1 VIQSD
6 SDWNTRFTRIL
17 RWADGPDSA
26 TALTAMPP
34 AYTALTPPGLA
45 ARDVLRLGALTEDNP
60 TAVDLWRDP
69 RQSPAGAHRLQVYS
83 LSGMELDR
91 ILPLLQN
98 LHLRVLDQMAFEF
111 LLDGRACQIRSFSV
125 LPACQEAPL
134 LNRKKLLL
142 ETLTALLR
150 GAIENDAL
158 NALSILAGLPWQD
171 IDVLRAYRN
180 HYFQWNPRC
189 SAERFH
195 QALLR
200 EPAVTR
206 LLLGYFEARFQP
218 DTNLP
223 SAASREEEL
232 LPAIR
237 QELVAA
243 LAKVNDSGADR
254 ILRDLFNLIDATLRT
269 NHYLHRDGPD
279 RYIALKIDSMG
290 VFSMASPKP
299 RFEIYVHAPH
309 MEGIHLRGS
318 KVARGGIRWS
328 DRPDDFRE
336 EILGLMQ
343 TQTIKNALIV
353 PHGAKGGF
361 ISKAPPSLRRQEAR
375 QQAEAAYR
383 TLIRALLEL
392 TDNRT
397 QSGVKSLPGVIAYDD
412 DDPYLVVAAD
422 KGTARFSDIANAVA
436 AEYGFWLGDAFASG
450 GSHGYDHKRLGITA
464 RGAWEC
470 VKGHF
475 ADLGRDPQTQPLT
488 VVGVG
493 SMDGDV
499 FGNGMLL
506 SRQIRLLGAF
516 GSRHIFLDPNPD
528 AQRSFA
534 ERQRL
539 FGLDGST
546 WTDYD
551 PALISTGGGVYE
563 RSAKEITL
571 SPEVCQWLGVR
582 RTTVDGEELIRLL
595 LTAPVDL
602 LWLGGIGTY
611 VKASGEKHEDVGD
624 RGNDGVRVD
633 AGQLRAKVVGEGAN
647 LGFTQLA
654 RIEFALAG
662 GRLNS
667 DAVDN
672 SAGVDLSDHE
682 VNLKILL
689 THPSSAPTNLAERD
703 GWLNRVCDE
712 VCLAVLSHNGE
723 QSLAISLD
731 LERSRRDLEPFL
743 ETADYLARVGLLD
756 RRSCSFPGRKDV
768 MAREGRRLTRPDL
781 AMLMPSSK
789 LAIKQVLLEHE
800 SFLIPWTHDTLY
812 RAYFPSP
819 LRERFADRLPHHP
832 LAREIA
838 AAQIANWIVGRAG
851 SAFPAWCEPLE
862 SEALLEAIAAYL
874 VFDRGFAFEP
884 VRRKIRQAP
893 AGLRADSRFPLLI
906 AIEDVIAQTFHWFR
920 RRSPAAIW
928 EPELA
933 GRWQAGLAS
942 FLQFVESAPGA
953 QNLHLPAPLPAES
966 LAGLDLTVQETR
978 LLSMLPALGDLPA
991 LIELSVKSGAPVAR
1005 AARVYF
1011 RLARELGL
1019 DRLLAQL
1026 QIKAQGDLWEHR
1038 TRVAAAFRLR
1048 SNLLRLCLGR
1058 LTTES
1063 PGADDFSAPVGR
1075 KPEWD
1080 RFGGRCRELL
1090 ASRSVTLVAICAIA
1104 LDFEDLLDEG
1114 QRA

>member
-1 VIQSD
+1 MK
-6 SDWNTRFTRIL
+6 RAR
-17 RWADGPDSA
+17 GPDAA
-26 TALTAMPP
+26 TTLTAMPP
-34 AYTALTPPGLA
+34 AYTALTPPSLA
-45 ARDVLRLGALTEDNP
+45 ARDALRLNALTD
-60 TAVDLWRDP
+60 ASSAAADLWRDP
-69 RQSPAGAHRLQVYS
+69 RQSPAGTYRLQVYS
-83 LSGMELDR
+83 LSSMDLDR

-98 LHLRVLDQMAFEF
+98 LHLRVLDQMAFDF
-111 LLDGRACQIRSFSV
+111 LLDGRASHIRSFSV
-125 LPACQEAPL
+125 LPACQGDPL
-134 LNRKKLLL
+134 RCRKALLL

-189 SAERFH
+189 SPERFH

-206 LLLGYFEARFQP
+206 LLFGYFQVRFQP
-218 DTNLP
+218 DPNLP
-223 SAASREEEL
+223 TAASREEEL
-232 LPAIR
+232 LPAKR
-237 QELVAA
+237 EELVAA

-279 RYIALKIDSMG
+279 RYVALKIDSMG

-343 TQTIKNALIV
+343 TQIIKNALIV

-361 ISKAPPSLRRQEAR
+361 IVKAPSLRRQEAR
-375 QQAEAAYR
+375 QQAEVAYR
-383 TLIRALLEL
+383 TLIKALLEL

-397 QSGVKSLPGVIAYDD
+397 QTGVTPQPGIVAYDD

-422 KGTARFSDIANAVA
+422 KGTAHFSDIANAVA

-506 SRQIRLLGAF
+506 SRQIRLLAAF

-528 AQRSFA
+528 EERSFA

-539 FGLDGST
+539 FGLDGGT

-551 PALISTGGGVYE
+551 PALISAGGGVFE
-563 RSAKEITL
+563 RSAKEIAL
-571 SPEVCQWLGVR
+571 SPEVRQWLGLR
-582 RTTVDGEELIRLL
+582 RTTVDGEDLIRLL

-611 VKASGEKHEDVGD
+611 VKASGEKNEEVGD

-633 AGQLRAKVVGEGAN
+633 ASQLRAKVVGEGAN
-647 LGFTQLA
+647 LGLTQLA
-654 RIEFALAG
+654 RVEYALAG

-689 THPSSAPTNLAERD
+689 THPSSAPATLAERD
-703 GWLNRVCDE
+703 LWLNRVRDE
-712 VCLAVLSHNGE
+712 VCLSVLSHNSE

-731 LERSRRDLEPFL
+731 LERSRHDLEPFL
-743 ETADYLARVGLLD
+743 ETADYLARAGLLD

-800 SFLIPWTHDTLY
+800 SFLAPWTHDSLY
-812 RAYFPSP
+812 RDYFPSA
-819 LRERFADRLPHHP
+819 LGERFADRLPHHP

-838 AAQIANWIVGRAG
+838 AAQISNWIVGRAG
-851 SAFPAWCEPLE
+851 SAFPAWCEPIE
-862 SEALLEAIAAYL
+862 SEALLEAVAAYL

-884 VRRKIRQAP
+884 VRRKIRQAA
-893 AGLRADSRFPLLI
+893 AGLGADSRLPLLI

-942 FLQFVESAPGA
+942 FLQLVESAPGA
-953 QNLHLPAPLPAES
+953 QNPHLPGPLPPDS
-966 LAGLDLTVQETR
+966 LASLDLTVQETR

-991 LIELSVKSGAPVAR
+991 LIELSVKSGAPMAR

-1026 QIKAQGDLWEHR
+1026 QIKATGDLWEHR

-1058 LTTES
+1058 LATES
-1063 PGADDFSAPVGR
+1063 AGADDFSAPVGR

-1080 RFGGRCRELL
+1080 RFRGRCRELL
-1090 ASRSVTLVAICAIA
+1090 ASRSVTLFGICAIA
-1104 LDFEDLLDEG
+1104 LDFEDLLDDG